1 VWEKPPFKGLKQL
14 RVGEIPNSMKL
25 TAQIRLN
32 PTQEQAAILLE
43 TMETANAACNAISD
57 YAWETKTFTAFKLH
71 RAVYHETRQRF
82 PLSAQVVVRCLG
94 KVADTYKSDKKR
106 KHEFRARGAVVY
118 DSRILKHYTDRQ
130 EVSIWT
136 LDGRARIPYSVG
148 GPHARMLEHQR
159 GESDLVYRR
168 GMFFLL
174 ATCDVPEDDRA
185 LVDDVLGID
194 LGIVEIATDSTGE
207 SFNGLLVEAKRQWYA
222 GRRAILQSVG
232 TRSAKCHLKRLAG
245 KEKRFRADVNH
256 CISKH
261 LVKKAKD
268 TGCAIALEDLSGI
281 RDRVTV
287 RRAQRARHHSWSFFQ
302 LRAFLA
308 YKAIL
313 AGVPVVLVDP
323 RNTSRTCHKCGHCEK
338 KNRKSQSEFVCRS
351 CGHSAGADFN
361 AACNI
366 AARGVVNLPMVSSLA
381 A

>member
-1 VWEKPPFKGLKQL
+1 
-14 RVGEIPNSMKL
+14 MKL

-43 TMETANAACNAISD
+43 TMEVANAACNAISE

-71 RAVYHETRQRF
+71 SALYHETRQRF

-106 KHEFRARGAVVY
+106 QHEFRSRGAVVY
-118 DSRILKHYTDRQ
+118 DSRILKYFTGRQ

-136 LDGRARIPYSVG
+136 LNGRERIPYSIG
-148 GPHARMLEHQR
+148 GPHAKMLLAQR

-174 ATCDVPEDDRA
+174 ATCDVPEDHGA

-207 SFNGLLVEAKRQWYA
+207 SFNGSLVESKRQWYA
-222 GRRAILQSVG
+222 ERRTVLQSVG
-232 TRSAKCHLKRLAG
+232 TPSARRHLKRLAG

-256 CISKH
+256 GISKH

-268 TGCAIALEDLSGI
+268 TGRAIALEDLSGI

-287 RRAQRARHHSWSFFQ
+287 RKAQRARRHRWSFFQ
-302 LRAFLA
+302 LRAFLS

-323 RNTSRTCHKCGHCEK
+323 RNTSRTCHQCGHCEK
-338 KNRKSQSEFVCRS
+338 RNRKSQSEFVCRS
-351 CGHSAGADFN
+351 CGHSVHADFN

-366 AARGVVNLPMVSSLA
+366 AARAVVNLPMVSSLA
-381 A
+381 V

>member
-1 VWEKPPFKGLKQL
+1 
-14 RVGEIPNSMKL
+14 MKL
-25 TAQIRLN
+25 TAQIRLH
-32 PTQEQAAILLE
+32 PTQEQAAILLK
-43 TMETANAACNAISD
+43 TMETANAACNAISE
-57 YAWETKTFTAFKLH
+57 YAWDTQVFTAFKLH

-106 KHEFRARGAVVY
+106 KHEFRRRGAVIY
-118 DSRILKHYTDRQ
+118 DSRILKYFTQ
-130 EVSIWT
+130 QKEVSIWT
-136 LDGRARIPYSVG
+136 LAGRARIPYSVG
-148 GPHARMLEHQR
+148 GPHAKMLFAQR

-174 ATCDVPEDDRA
+174 ATCDVPEDDGA

-207 SFNGLLVEAKRQWYA
+207 SFNGSLIESKRQWYA
-222 GRRAILQSVG
+222 ERRSTLQSIG
-232 TRSAKCHLKRLAG
+232 TPSAKRHLKRLAG

-256 CISKH
+256 CISKT

-268 TGCAIALEDLSGI
+268 TGRAIALEDLSGI
-281 RDRVTV
+281 RDRITV
-287 RRAQRARHHSWSFFQ
+287 RKAQRARHHRWSFFQ
-302 LRAFLA
+302 LRAFLT

-313 AGVPVVLVDP
+313 AGVPIVSVDP
-323 RNTSRTCHKCGHCEK
+323 RNTSRTCNVCGHCEK

-351 CGHSAGADFN
+351 CGHSVNADFN